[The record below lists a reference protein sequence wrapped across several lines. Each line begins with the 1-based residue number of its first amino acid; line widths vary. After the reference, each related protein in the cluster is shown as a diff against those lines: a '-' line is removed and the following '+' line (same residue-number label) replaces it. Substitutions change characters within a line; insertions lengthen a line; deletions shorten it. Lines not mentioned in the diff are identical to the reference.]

1 MKEQKQEQQTGLY
14 ALIDGGNKKVYIGS
28 RGGKYVM
35 VMHDGKKKKRYLK
48 SGQCKV

>member
-1 MKEQKQEQQTGLY
+1 MKEQEQQTVQY
-14 ALIDGGNKKVYIGS
+14 AFVDGGNKKVYIGS